1 MLAKINADN
10 NHPSVHSLTSQYLIN
25 LQTQD
30 RTTCRVQCA
39 MLGSSLSLC
48 LGLGYVNGSRSW
60 MSSLGRDG
68 SEIKLD
74 E

>member
-25 LQTQD
+25 LQGP
-30 RTTCRVQCA
+30 TCC
-39 MLGSSLSLC
+39 
-48 LGLGYVNGSRSW
+48 YVNGKHSW
-60 MSSLGRDG
+60 MMMER